1 MLQRETALAHLR
13 AAQEE
18 HAAAREHGDAAA
30 DRAAATAAE
39 ARTIEAATAELRR
52 KHARDMASVSAR
64 YATLRESVEEYHMR
78 LADTIDGP
86 LDADTMDAEGEKEND
101 GGDDVELAAAAAKLA
116 VVRASQTPASALYAA
131 PL

>member
-1 MLQRETALAHLR
+1 MAHLR

-39 ARTIEAATAELRR
+39 ARNIEAATAELRR
-52 KHARDMASVSAR
+52 KHARDMASVAAR

-78 LADTIDGP
+78 LADCIDGP
-86 LDADTMDAEGEKEND
+86 LDADTTDAEGEKENED
-101 GGDDVELAAAAAKLA
+101 GDDGAYDAAAAAKLA
-116 VVRASQTPASALYAA
+116 VVRASQTPAAALYAA

>member
-1 MLQRETALAHLR
+1 MAHLR

-39 ARTIEAATAELRR
+39 ARNIEAATAELRR
-52 KHARDMASVSAR
+52 KHARDMASVAAR
-64 YATLRESVEEYHMR
+64 YATLREAVEEYHMR

-86 LDADTMDAEGEKEND
+86 LADTVEGQLDAEGEKEND
-101 GGDDVELAAAAAKLA
+101 GGEDDELDAAAAKLA
-116 VVRASQTPASALYAA
+116 LVRASQTPAAALYAA